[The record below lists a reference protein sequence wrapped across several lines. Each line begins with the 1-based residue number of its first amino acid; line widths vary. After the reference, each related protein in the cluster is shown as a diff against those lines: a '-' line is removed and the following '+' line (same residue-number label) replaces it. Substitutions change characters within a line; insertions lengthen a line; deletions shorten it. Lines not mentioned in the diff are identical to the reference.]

1 MTVKRFV
8 ILYLYYAG
16 IAGTIWWM
24 GVSLWGALNPP
35 PTNWE
40 IIKGHAEQIQKNNTR
55 MIFNN

>member
-16 IAGTIWWM
+16 IAGTIWWVT
-24 GVSLWGALNPP
+24 VSLWGALNPP

-40 IIKGHAEQIQKNNTR
+40 IIKGHAEQIKKTTR
-55 MIFNN
+55 G